1 MTFYTADLCDKYPND
16 VRVLNPLFQSFGGKR
31 SVMGEIVTLKLPGS
45 DVSLAQF
52 LKNTQG
58 DGKILV
64 IDVEAQYTAVVGEN
78 MMKLALQNNWSAL
91 IVNGYV
97 RDTVQT
103 KEINVGLFALGVCPK
118 KTMEPQEGALHV
130 SLYFAGVSF
139 QEGDFLYADEDGII
153 LSQVL
158 LQM

>member
-1 MTFYTADLCDKYPND
+1 MTFNTADLCDKYPND
-16 VRVLNPLFQSFGGKR
+16 VQVLTPLFHSYGGNTQI
-31 SVMGEIVTLKLPGS
+31 MGEIVTLKLPGS
-45 DVSLAQF
+45 NVTLAHF

-64 IDVEAQYTAVVGEN
+64 IDVEAQFTAVVGEN
-78 MMKLALQNNWSAL
+78 MMKFAHQNHWAAL

-103 KEINVGLFALGVCPK
+103 QKIDVGLFALGVCPK
-118 KTMEPQEGALHV
+118 KTMQAQEGTLHV
-130 SLYFAGVSF
+130 NLHFAGATF
-139 QEGDFLYADEDGII
+139 QEGDYLYADDDGII
-153 LSQVL
+153 ISHAP